1 MKRWIGNVALVGFAS
16 FGVAQAPFNI
26 TRPYEGERIK
36 EKVSMRFPL
45 GSVPKSGYIGVY
57 LNGRLIEA
65 TRPTY
70 VKPMKNG
77 KVTGR
82 AYLEYVLDAK
92 GRGINDT
99 APGKTDELKAVLFDE
114 VGETPRKLAESSV
127 NIVINKRYGINVP
140 SSGIKLRYRWKAGDE
155 LIYRMEQKQV
165 VSTITENQQKAGGK
179 AAEFPQDGETIRM
192 LYAVDKVTP
201 RASNGP
207 LALLRMQPLPS
218 KGKDWAEL
226 TVSGEDAPK
235 RYYDY
240 EMAPIY
246 MELTETGIQKW
257 GSIPFYT
264 PFGGTAGQSSL
275 LDLFAAIPLPT
286 LPQKAISVGDSW
298 QSNFQSGVL
307 DLEKLYE
314 VTSVVRTFKARG
326 EFVGVEWEQGRPCA
340 KIQNVIDVGARSL
353 EGNKASSLG
362 DAKVTLNETV
372 WFDLDSRRVLK
383 AVREE
388 TIEVKADS
396 STIAGLGFGGAT
408 ASSGSASGGA
418 APGAGAPPAGGA
430 PRGPQRGGG
439 LAGSGG
445 GDKDSILPDNGSID
459 IRQRA
464 GGPQGPPGGFPG
476 AGNRGGFPGAG
487 GGGGRGGFPGGNFG
501 NAPAVQQNAFLQ
513 VRSLRILTLEK

>member
-1 MKRWIGNVALVGFAS
+1 MALVGFAS
-16 FGVAQAPFNI
+16 LGAAQAPFNI

-77 KVTGR
+77 KAVGR
-82 AYLEYVLDAK
+82 PYLEYVLDAK
-92 GRGINDT
+92 GRGIDDT

-114 VGETPRKLAESSV
+114 VGETPKKLAESSV

-140 SSGIKLRYRWKAGDE
+140 SSGIKLRYRWKEGDE

-179 AAEFPQDGETIRM
+179 AAEFPADGETVRM

-201 RASNGP
+201 RANNGP
-207 LALLRMQPLPS
+207 VALVRMQPLPS

-226 TVSGEDAPK
+226 TISGEDTPK

-264 PFGGTAGQSSL
+264 PFGGTAGQSTY

-286 LPQKAISVGDSW
+286 LPQKSISVGDSW

-353 EGNKASSLG
+353 EGNKASTLG

-396 STIAGLGFGGAT
+396 ATIAGLGFGGA
-408 ASSGSASGGA
+408 SASNVSAGGGA
-418 APGAGAPPAGGA
+418 APGAGGPPAGGGA
-430 PRGPQRGGG
+430 AGGGPRRGGG
-439 LAGSGG
+439 LAGAGG
-445 GDKDSILPDNGSID
+445 GGGKDDIVPEYGSIE
-459 IRQRA
+459 IRQRPGRGGQRGA

-476 AGNRGGFPGAG
+476 GGN
-487 GGGGRGGFPGGNFG
+487 RGGFPGGNFG

-513 VRSLRILTLEK
+513 VRSLRILTLER